1 MGTPVNKGVRRGR
14 GRISKRET
22 KRLKALF
29 LEGLKKTAGVQQPVV
44 EQLGLTRQ
52 TIADWKRNDPEF
64 NAAVE
69 QIQEI
74 ALDVVETQLFK
85 NIMRGDTTSI
95 IFYLK
100 TKGRKRGY
108 IEKVDAYV
116 ESKNHVDLSNLTDEE
131 REVLENI
138 GRNFLKEE

>member
-64 NAAVE
+64 DAEVD
-69 QIQEI
+69 QIKEVT
-74 ALDVVETQLFK
+74 LDIVETQLMK
-85 NIMRGDTTSI
+85 KIMSGDTASI
-95 IFYLK
+95 LFYLK
-100 TKGRKRGY
+100 SQGRKRGY
-108 IEKVDAYV
+108 IEKVDASV

>member
-64 NAAVE
+64 DAEVD
-69 QIQEI
+69 QIKEVT
-74 ALDVVETQLFK
+74 LDIVETQLMK
-85 NIMRGDTTSI
+85 KIMSGDTTSI

-108 IEKVDAYV
+108 IEKIDAYV
-116 ESKNHVDLSNLTDEE
+116 ENKNRIDLSDITDSERHALEE
-131 REVLENI
+131 I
-138 GRNFLKEE
+138 GRKVLKGE

>member
-44 EQLGLTRQ
+44 EQMGLTRQ

-64 NAAVE
+64 DAEVD
-69 QIQEI
+69 QIKEVT
-74 ALDVVETQLFK
+74 LDIVETQLFK
-85 NIMRGDTTSI
+85 KIMSGDTACI
-95 IFYLK
+95 LFYLK
-100 TKGRKRGY
+100 TQGRRRGY

-138 GRNFLKEE
+138 VRNFLKEE

>member
-1 MGTPVNKGVRRGR
+1 MGTPVRKGVRK
-14 GRISKRET
+14 GRISQKEIR
-22 KRLKALF
+22 RLKALF

-44 EQLGLTRQ
+44 EQLGLSRV
-52 TIADWKRNDPEF
+52 TIAAWKRDDLEF

-85 NIMRGDTTSI
+85 NIMSGDTTSI

-108 IEKVDAYV
+108 IEKIDAYV
-116 ESKNHVDLSNLTDEE
+116 ENKNRIDLSDITDSERHALEE
-131 REVLENI
+131 I
-138 GRNFLKEE
+138 GRKVLKGE